1 MRAFGQVLIES
12 SLTPNSRIAL
22 ANSIRKDMDVEIRE
36 SIMASRVLSG
46 MVERLEVDWKKKIP
60 RRFSIVDSFVKQ
72 SESLGSSGEVLP
84 GVGWRRSP
92 LDKRADSPNL
102 ESSRPHNARFHRKPA
117 ANLS

>member
-1 MRAFGQVLIES
+1 VFLLVWL
-12 SLTPNSRIAL
+12 
-22 ANSIRKDMDVEIRE
+22 KDWK
-36 SIMASRVLSG
+36 S
-46 MVERLEVDWKKKIP
+46 DWKKKIP

-84 GVGWRRSP
+84 GVGWGRSP

-102 ESSRPHNARFHRKPA
+102 KSSRPHNARFHRKPA